1 MGRNNEKN
9 IQAHNDKLHKAQ
21 GKAKAKKTARVLL
34 RKAILKKYNDSNVL
48 EKPAKLLSLLS

>member
-21 GKAKAKKTARVLL
+21 DKTKAKKTARVLL
-34 RKAILKKYNDSNVL
+34 RKAILKKYNESNVL
-48 EKPAKLLSLLS
+48 AIPKKL